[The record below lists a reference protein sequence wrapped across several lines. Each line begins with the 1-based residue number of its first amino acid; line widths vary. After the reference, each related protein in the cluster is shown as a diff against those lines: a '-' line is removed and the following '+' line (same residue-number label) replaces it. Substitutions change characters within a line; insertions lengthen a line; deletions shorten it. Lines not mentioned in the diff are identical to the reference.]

1 MLPYNT
7 LIIFISLFLFPIL
20 GFLLKYW
27 IKIKIFRNFFKNNP
41 KYRTYLNNFF
51 ISISTITFSSLLTGI
66 STTSIEVDISF
77 LSITFLTFCIYTY
90 FFNYLRKYTL
100 IVFIN
105 KLIIYLSFCLSTVGF
120 IFLIYFYSLIIP
132 DSEVHFGDKYI
143 CKTYHIFNGI
153 AGEPVKLEISK
164 KLNYLCF
171 LETKVMDKQHITG
184 NFSFKMDHNIVYYY
198 SPKKNRVIRVME
210 KDSSTLSNYKTH
222 IFDLIKIKTEK
233 Y

>member
-1 MLPYNT
+1 MIQNNA
-7 LIIFISLFLFPIL
+7 LIVFITLFLFPIL

-27 IKIKIFRNFFKNNP
+27 IKIKILRKFFKNNP
-41 KYRTYLNNFF
+41 QFCPLLHNFF
-51 ISISTITFSSLLTGI
+51 ILISSITILSLLTGI
-66 STTSIEVDISF
+66 STTSIEVDILF
-77 LSITFLTFCIYTY
+77 LSFTFLAFCIYTY
-90 FFNYLRKYTL
+90 LFSYLRKYTL
-100 IVFIN
+100 IVIIN
-105 KLIIYLSFCLSTVGF
+105 KLIIYLSFGLSTIGF

-153 AGEPVKLEISK
+153 GGQHEKIEIFK
-164 KLNYLCF
+164 KLNYISI
-171 LETKVMDKQHITG
+171 LEAKVMDKQHITG
-184 NFSFKMDHNIVYYY
+184 NFSFKTGHKIVYYY
-198 SPKKNRVIRVME
+198 SPKKNRVIRIME